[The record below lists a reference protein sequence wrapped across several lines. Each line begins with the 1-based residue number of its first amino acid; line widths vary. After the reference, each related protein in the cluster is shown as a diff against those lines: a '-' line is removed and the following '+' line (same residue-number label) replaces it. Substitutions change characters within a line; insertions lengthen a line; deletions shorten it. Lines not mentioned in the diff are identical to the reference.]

1 MIYNPNEDP
10 VALTGTVEEILA
22 RTREIRDII
31 KEKVEQLISGELISE
46 YEDIADNINNW
57 YDTTNKEIN

>member
-31 KEKVEQLISGELISE
+31 KEKVEQLISGE
-46 YEDIADNINNW
+46 YEDIADSINNW